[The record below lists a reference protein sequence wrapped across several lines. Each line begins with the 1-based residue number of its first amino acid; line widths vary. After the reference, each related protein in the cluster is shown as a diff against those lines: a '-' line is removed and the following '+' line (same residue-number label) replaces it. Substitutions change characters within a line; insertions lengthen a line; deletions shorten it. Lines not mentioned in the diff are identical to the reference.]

1 MSWEAE
7 DVDLL
12 GSQESLSPRQYG
24 DRCTNCSLSK
34 KRLSIGVGLLIVA
47 FILALMTGLQHLHSH
62 NDVTVQRI
70 YIGSMGISNQRFL
83 PEHEDPSSS
92 EFTQLAAQ
100 VSQQLKL
107 IYSKNSVLAKYFN
120 RNTVQA
126 FSEGD
131 SGDDSIVV
139 YYESEFDVSVSEQ
152 TTVDQAIESLEPS
165 AESEWSQQGQGLL
178 KPSDTLNISNIIS
191 QAIDQRL
198 ARTPLSERK
207 FFDIHV
213 RHPGFVHSPGFP
225 DYAYPPNVGLWWR
238 LRADPGNR
246 VWLNFHSL
254 ILEKDCQHDFI
265 KAYDSLAPIEK
276 RALTEQCGDSEK
288 PLSFI
293 SSGNVMLLTLVTNEE
308 INFPGFKANYSQ
320 IPVTKLNCGGTLT
333 EDKGSFSS
341 PFFPSN
347 YPPSTSCVW
356 NIEVAKEKFVK
367 VDFKKFFVGNQ
378 SEHCPHDYV
387 DINGE
392 RLCGNGLNTRLITIK
407 SNKVT
412 ITFNSDSSYVDQGF
426 TAEYEA
432 FIPTDSCPG
441 RFQCNNSLCISK
453 ISQCDGRNDCG
464 DNSDEINCTCDA
476 SQIQCKNGHCKPK
489 SWLCD
494 GIDDCGDNTD
504 EQNCT
509 CLGRFQCNNT
519 LCISKISQCDGRNDC
534 GDNSDEINCTCP
546 GKFKCS
552 NNLCIKK
559 TLQCNGRDD
568 CGDNSDELNC
578 TSVVCSAF
586 TFRCSNGLC
595 ISKLNPECDGEQ
607 DCEDGSDEADCD
619 CGTNL
624 YRSTRIVGGQAA
636 NVGEWPW
643 QVSLHFKGLGHVC
656 GASLLSDRWL
666 LTAAHCVQDTT
677 VYKLSHADQWE
688 AFLGLHVQNQTNEW
702 TVKTGV
708 KQIIAHRYY
717 NSYTENNDIALMEL
731 DTRVSLTEYIRP
743 ICLPS
748 STYYFPSGQ
757 EAWITGWGTTMEDGV
772 AASVLQMAEILI
784 FGSRVCNRLLYYRVT
799 ENMLCAGFLSGGV
812 DTCQG
817 DSGGP
822 LSVANS
828 HGRFFLAGVTSWGKG
843 CALSYRPGVY
853 TRVTKY
859 RSWIKE
865 KSGV

>member
-1 MSWEAE
+1 MSW
-7 DVDLL
+7 DTDTVDLL
-12 GSQESLSPRQYG
+12 GSQESLSTRQYG

-34 KRLSIGVGLLIVA
+34 KRLSIGVGLLIVS
-47 FILALMTGLQHLHSH
+47 FLALVTLNLH
-62 NDVTVQRI
+62 NDDTVQRI

-107 IYSKNSVLAKYFN
+107 IYFKNSMLAKYFN
-120 RNTVQA
+120 CNTVQA

-139 YYESEFDVSVSEQ
+139 YYESKFDVPVPQQ
-152 TTVDQAIESLEPS
+152 TTVDQAIESLEPP

-178 KPSDTLNISNIIS
+178 KPSDTLNISSIIS

-198 ARTPLSERK
+198 ARTPLTERM

-213 RHPGFVHSPGFP
+213 RNPGFVHSPGFP
-225 DYAYPPNVGLWWR
+225 YYLYPPNLNLQWR
-238 LRADPGNR
+238 LRADPGHR
-246 VWLNFHSL
+246 VRLDFHTL
-254 ILEKDCQHDFI
+254 ILEDDCQHDFI

-276 RALTEQCGDSEK
+276 RALTEQCGHPQKS
-288 PLSFI
+288 LSFI
-293 SSGNVMLLTLVTNEE
+293 SGNVMLLTLVTNEE
-308 INFPGFKANYSQ
+308 KNFPGFKASYFQ
-320 IPVTKLNCGGTLT
+320 IPVTKLNCGGTMT
-333 EDKGSFSS
+333 EDKGLFSS

-392 RLCGNGLNTRLITIK
+392 RLCGNGLNSRVITIK
-407 SNKVT
+407 SNEVT

-453 ISQCDGRNDCG
+453 ISQCDGWNDCG

-509 CLGRFQCNNT
+509 CPGRFQCNNT
-519 LCISKISQCDGRNDC
+519 LCISKISQCDGWNDC
-534 GDNSDEINCTCP
+534 GDKSDEINCTCP

-552 NNLCIKK
+552 NNRCIKK

-578 TSVVCSAF
+578 TSVCSAF
-586 TFRCSNGLC
+586 TFHCSNGLC
-595 ISKLNPECDGEQ
+595 ISKLNPECDGVQ
-607 DCEDGSDEADCD
+607 DCEDGSDEANCD

-624 YRSTRIVGGQAA
+624 YSSTRIVGGQSAS
-636 NVGEWPW
+636 VGEWPW

-656 GASLLSDRWL
+656 GASVLSDRWL

-702 TVKTGV
+702 TVKRGV

-717 NSYTENNDIALMEL
+717 NRYTEDNDIALMEL
-731 DTRVSLTEYIRP
+731 DTRVSLTQHIRP

-748 STYYFPSGQ
+748 STYYFHSDQ
-757 EAWITGWGTTMEDGV
+757 EAWITGWGTTLQGGV
-772 AASVLQMAEILI
+772 SASVLQMAEILI
-784 FGSRVCNRLLYYRVT
+784 FSRRLCNLLLYYRVT
-799 ENMLCAGFLSGGV
+799 DNMLCAGFLSGGV

-843 CALSYRPGVY
+843 CALSFRPGVY

>member
-1 MSWEAE
+1 MGVLVW
-7 DVDLL
+7 VK
-12 GSQESLSPRQYG
+12 QELF
-24 DRCTNCSLSK
+24 
-34 KRLSIGVGLLIVA
+34 SI
-47 FILALMTGLQHLHSH
+47 
-62 NDVTVQRI
+62 N
-70 YIGSMGISNQRFL
+70 
-83 PEHEDPSSS
+83 
-92 EFTQLAAQ
+92 
-100 VSQQLKL
+100 
-107 IYSKNSVLAKYFN
+107 
-120 RNTVQA
+120 
-126 FSEGD
+126 
-131 SGDDSIVV
+131 
-139 YYESEFDVSVSEQ
+139 
-152 TTVDQAIESLEPS
+152 
-165 AESEWSQQGQGLL
+165 
-178 KPSDTLNISNIIS
+178 
-191 QAIDQRL
+191 
-198 ARTPLSERK
+198 
-207 FFDIHV
+207 
-213 RHPGFVHSPGFP
+213 PGFVHSPGFP
-225 DYAYPPNVGLWWR
+225 YYLYPANLNLQWR
-238 LRADPGNR
+238 LRADPGHR
-246 VWLNFHSL
+246 VRLDFHSL
-254 ILEKDCQHDFI
+254 ILEDDCQHDFI

-276 RALTEQCGDSEK
+276 RALTEQCGHPQKS
-288 PLSFI
+288 LSFI
-293 SSGNVMLLTLVTNEE
+293 SGNVMLLTLVTNEE
-308 INFPGFKANYSQ
+308 NNFPGFKASYFQ
-320 IPVTKLNCGGTLT
+320 IPVTKLNCGGTMT
-333 EDKGSFSS
+333 EDKGLFSS

-378 SEHCPHDYV
+378 S
-387 DINGE
+387 DIS
-392 RLCGNGLNTRLITIK
+392 LCLLLLTFVITIK

-453 ISQCDGRNDCG
+453 ISQCDGWNDCG

-509 CLGRFQCNNT
+509 C
-519 LCISKISQCDGRNDC
+519 
-534 GDNSDEINCTCP
+534 P

-552 NNLCIKK
+552 NNRCIKK

-578 TSVVCSAF
+578 TSVCSAF
-586 TFRCSNGLC
+586 TFHCSNGLC
-595 ISKLNPECDGEQ
+595 ISKLNPECDGVQ
-607 DCEDGSDEADCD
+607 DCEDGSDEANCD

-624 YRSTRIVGGQAA
+624 YSSTRIVGGQSAS
-636 NVGEWPW
+636 VGEWPW

-656 GASLLSDRWL
+656 GASVLSDRWL

-702 TVKTGV
+702 TVKRGV

-717 NSYTENNDIALMEL
+717 NRYTEDNDIALMEL
-731 DTRVSLTEYIRP
+731 DTRVSLTQHIRP

-748 STYYFPSGQ
+748 STYYFHSDQ
-757 EAWITGWGTTMEDGV
+757 EAWITGWGTTLQGGV
-772 AASVLQMAEILI
+772 SASVLQMAEILI
-784 FGSRVCNRLLYYRVT
+784 FSSRLCNLLLYYRVT
-799 ENMLCAGFLSGGV
+799 DNMLCAGFLSGGV

-843 CALSYRPGVY
+843 CALSFRPGVY

>member
-1 MSWEAE
+1 HKN
-7 DVDLL
+7 
-12 GSQESLSPRQYG
+12 YG
-24 DRCTNCSLSK
+24 FFYANSCLK
-34 KRLSIGVGLLIVA
+34 ILVIIYSILKHPYVSSV
-47 FILALMTGLQHLHSH
+47 H
-62 NDVTVQRI
+62 NDDTVQRI

-100 VSQQLKL
+100 VSQQ
-107 IYSKNSVLAKYFN
+107 VRPN
-120 RNTVQA
+120 RLT
-126 FSEGD
+126 GD

-139 YYESEFDVSVSEQ
+139 YYESKFDVPVPQQ
-152 TTVDQAIESLEPS
+152 TTVDQAIESLEPP

-178 KPSDTLNISNIIS
+178 KPSDTLNISSIIS
-191 QAIDQRL
+191 QGLTAHRSI
-198 ARTPLSERK
+198 TFFNVFSERM

-213 RHPGFVHSPGFP
+213 RNPGFVHSPGFP
-225 DYAYPPNVGLWWR
+225 YYLYPPNLNLQWR
-238 LRADPGNR
+238 LRADPGHR
-246 VWLNFHSL
+246 VRLDFHSL
-254 ILEKDCQHDFI
+254 ILEDDCQRDFI
-265 KAYDSLAPIEK
+265 KAYDSLVPIEK
-276 RALTEQCGDSEK
+276 RCGHPQKS
-288 PLSFI
+288 LSFI
-293 SSGNVMLLTLVTNEE
+293 SGNVMLLTLVTNEE
-308 INFPGFKANYSQ
+308 KNFPGFKASYFQ
-320 IPVTKLNCGGTLT
+320 IPVTKLNCGGTMT
-333 EDKGSFSS
+333 EDKGLFSS

-392 RLCGNGLNTRLITIK
+392 RLCGNGLNSRVITIK

-441 RFQCNNSLCISK
+441 RFQCNNSLCISN
-453 ISQCDGRNDCG
+453 ISQCDGWNDCG

-509 CLGRFQCNNT
+509 C
-519 LCISKISQCDGRNDC
+519 
-534 GDNSDEINCTCP
+534 P

-552 NNLCIKK
+552 NNRCIKK

-578 TSVVCSAF
+578 TSVCSAF
-586 TFRCSNGLC
+586 TFHCSNGLC
-595 ISKLNPECDGEQ
+595 ISKLNPECDGVQ
-607 DCEDGSDEADCD
+607 DCEDGSDEANCD

-624 YRSTRIVGGQAA
+624 YSSTRIVGGQSAS
-636 NVGEWPW
+636 VGEWPW

-656 GASLLSDRWL
+656 GASVLSDRWL

-702 TVKTGV
+702 TVKRGV

-717 NSYTENNDIALMEL
+717 NRYTEDNDIALMEL
-731 DTRVSLTEYIRP
+731 DTRVSLTQHIRP

-748 STYYFPSGQ
+748 STYYFHSDQ
-757 EAWITGWGTTMEDGV
+757 EAWITGWGTTLQGGV
-772 AASVLQMAEILI
+772 SASVLQMAEILI
-784 FGSRVCNRLLYYRVT
+784 FSSRLCNLLLYYRVT
-799 ENMLCAGFLSGGV
+799 DNMLCAGFLSGGV

-843 CALSYRPGVY
+843 CALSFRPGVY